1 MEGGGGGRCFGLDTG
16 LRSRG
21 SIQKNMPARERFG
34 RVLQGLNVQD
44 PTNHERELL
53 LFATPPAQPHM
64 SQPIHSCT
72 DLAHDRH
79 RESLVDTSSSDTSEQ
94 HPPLHCCP
102 TPSWGCPPHLE
113 LTQFPGT
120 ELLCAPLFHA
130 SFSPPSPPQHP
141 TPSCPTSRTLS
152 LPQPPLHPVPKHPTS
167 VLTREHRT
175 LHPLQLHPTLCPSR
189 SHPLPHDPT
198 LCPSTTALWA
208 EGPQTPR
215 DAPCRSI
222 GFCPRIWV
230 TV

>member
-1 MEGGGGGRCFGLDTG
+1 MSKTQQTMK
-16 LRSRG
+16 G
-21 SIQKNMPARERFG
+21 SSCS
-34 RVLQGLNVQD
+34 LQ
-44 PTNHERELL
+44 P
-53 LFATPPAQPHM
+53 PPAQPHM

-72 DLAHDRH
+72 ALAHDQH

-120 ELLCAPLFHA
+120 ELLCAPLLHA

-152 LPQPPLHPVPKHPTS
+152 LPQPPLHPVPEHPTS

-175 LHPLQLHPTLCPSR
+175 LHPLQLHPTLCPSP
-189 SHPLPHDPT
+189 HPQLFSGQRDHKP
-198 LCPSTTALWA
+198 
-208 EGPQTPR
+208 PR